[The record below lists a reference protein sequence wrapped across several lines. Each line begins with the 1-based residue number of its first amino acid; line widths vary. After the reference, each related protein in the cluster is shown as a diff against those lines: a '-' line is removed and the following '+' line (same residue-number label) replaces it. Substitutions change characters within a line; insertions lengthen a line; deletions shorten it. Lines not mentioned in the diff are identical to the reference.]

1 MGNIEINSSI
11 NSNKSIVDS
20 HLYTLI
26 DSEMFKAYYKNESGK
41 HILEL
46 NYDPLG
52 ILTAKNKDEIIYTM
66 REIIEDIID
75 ITYFNDDDIVYSI
88 EHINEEENTKRYGNT
103 ISGIEEL
110 VLTEAVSKKVI
121 PAKIKELIKSKTIRK
136 KMLLRCGKDA
146 FLLPEELKFP
156 VKYPVLD
163 RSGNVKKCEYHCGLI
178 IAAYYRANE
187 WKKKKPEYEKV
198 AEKAKELYK
207 KSKCDEDKKLP
218 VHIRLNEQYIPD
230 DIAIF
235 TLVDLLDKIR

>member
-1 MGNIEINSSI
+1 
-11 NSNKSIVDS
+11 
-20 HLYTLI
+20 
-26 DSEMFKAYYKNESGK
+26 
-41 HILEL
+41 
-46 NYDPLG
+46 
-52 ILTAKNKDEIIYTM
+52 
-66 REIIEDIID
+66 
-75 ITYFNDDDIVYSI
+75 
-88 EHINEEENTKRYGNT
+88 
-103 ISGIEEL
+103 
-110 VLTEAVSKKVI
+110 
-121 PAKIKELIKSKTIRK
+121 
-136 KMLLRCGKDA
+136 
-146 FLLPEELKFP
+146 LKFP

-207 KSKCDEDKKLP
+207 KLKCDEDKKLP